1 MFDNLKKQASES
13 TDVTH
18 VCQNGNG
25 IISNISNWYDNDVI
39 S

>member
-1 MFDNLKKQASES
+1 MFDNLKKQASEG

-25 IISNISNWYDNDVI
+25 IISITGMI
-39 S
+39 MM

>member
-18 VCQNGNG
+18 VCQNG
-25 IISNISNWYDNDVI
+25 IISNWYDNDVI

>member
-25 IISNISNWYDNDVI
+25 IIRNWYDNDVI